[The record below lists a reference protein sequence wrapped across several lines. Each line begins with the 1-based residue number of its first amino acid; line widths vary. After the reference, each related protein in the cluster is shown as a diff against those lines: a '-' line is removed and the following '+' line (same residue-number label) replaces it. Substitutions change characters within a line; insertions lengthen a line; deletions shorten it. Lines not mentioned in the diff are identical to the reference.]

1 MEEKIQLKWYEKR
14 QGIKLK
20 DKIKSE
26 QKKKEFLEKQN
37 LKKNSASEKKQLS
50 SKRIHS
56 IQKSKFVKPL
66 EDLFSAEK
74 IPEDAKKIIEEFDKV
89 VESTHPINS
98 KQKLL
103 LPKQIR
109 SLSHFL
115 TDERGERRLGYM
127 NQTVLLSAYVHYYTW
142 WNLVRLVRLFSNI
155 DKKFFDVKNSSVFL
169 DLGSGP
175 LTVPLALFL
184 SRPELRKKHI
194 TFYCLDISQQALA
207 FGENIFLSV
216 AARLKCEPWKIVRVK
231 GELGSSLKEKADFV
245 TSANLF
251 NELCDDFKNPSDFLA
266 KKYTEQILSYL
277 KLENENA
284 RYIIVEPGDPRSA
297 RLVSLMRGSFMRR
310 GFFPVSPCTHF
321 CQCPMDGKKGGKWCN
336 YAFKTDDAPS
346 ELKKLSEKSELPKE
360 RAVLSFVAFQKSKD
374 GQIDGCNY
382 FSDERPEF
390 ISMRITSELIKL
402 PGGRS
407 GYYACSEKG
416 LLLIVTTQ
424 QLLSGQKI
432 RVLNPQKKLLIDS
445 KSGAYILEL

>member
-37 LKKNSASEKKQLS
+37 LKKNSASEKKQLN

-89 VESTHPINS
+89 VESTHPLNS

-155 DKKFFDVKNSSVFL
+155 DKKFFDVKDSSVFL

-231 GELGSSLKEKADFV
+231 GELGSSVKEKADFII
-245 TSANLF
+245 SANLF
-251 NELCDDFKNPSDFLA
+251 NELCDDFKNPPDFLA

-277 KLENENA
+277 KFENENA

-297 RLVSLMRGSFMRR
+297 RLVSLMRDSFMRR

-336 YAFKTDDAPS
+336 YAFKTDDAPA

-374 GQIDGCNY
+374 GQIDGCGC

-416 LLLIVTTQ
+416 LLLVVTSQ
-424 QLLSGQKI
+424 QFLSGQKI
-432 RVLNPQKKLLIDS
+432 RVLNPQKKLPIDS

>member
-20 DKIKSE
+20 DKIKAE
-26 QKKKEFLEKQN
+26 QRKKEFLEKQN
-37 LKKNSASEKKQLS
+37 LKKNSNAEKKQPDTKKNYPL
-50 SKRIHS
+50 K
-56 IQKSKFVKPL
+56 KSKFVKPL
-66 EDLFSAEK
+66 EDLFASEK

-89 VESTHPINS
+89 VESTHPLNS

-155 DKKFFDVKNSSVFL
+155 DKKFFDVKDSSVFL

-231 GELGSSLKEKADFV
+231 GELGSSVKEKADFV

-251 NELCDDFKNPSDFLA
+251 NELCDDFKNPPDFLA

-336 YAFKTDDAPS
+336 YAFKTDDAPF

-360 RAVLSFVAFQKSKD
+360 RAVLSFVAFQKSKE
-374 GQIDGCNY
+374 GQIDGCNC
-382 FSDERPEF
+382 FLDESPEF
-390 ISMRITSELIKL
+390 ISMRITSDLIKL

-432 RVLNPQKKLLIDS
+432 RVLNPQKKLPIDS

>member
-37 LKKNSASEKKQLS
+37 LKKNNASEKKQLS

-66 EDLFSAEK
+66 EDLFSVEK

-89 VESTHPINS
+89 IESTHPLNS

-109 SLSHFL
+109 NLSHFL

-155 DKKFFDVKNSSVFL
+155 DKKFFDVKDSSVFL

-216 AARLKCEPWKIVRVK
+216 AARLKCEPWKIIRVK
-231 GELGSSLKEKADFV
+231 GELGSSVKEKADFV

-251 NELCDDFKNPSDFLA
+251 NELCDDFKNPPDFLA

-277 KLENENA
+277 KFENENA

-297 RLVSLMRGSFMRR
+297 RLVSLMRDSFMRR

-336 YAFKTDDAPS
+336 YTFKTDDAPA

-374 GQIDGCNY
+374 GQIDGCNC

-416 LLLIVTTQ
+416 LLLVVTTQ
-424 QLLSGQKI
+424 QFLSGQKI
-432 RVLNPQKKLLIDS
+432 RVLNPQKKLPIDS

>member
-37 LKKNSASEKKQLS
+37 LKKNSAPEKKQPDAKKNYPL
-50 SKRIHS
+50 K
-56 IQKSKFVKPL
+56 KSKFVKPL
-66 EDLFSAEK
+66 EDLFASEK

-89 VESTHPINS
+89 VESTHPLNS

-155 DKKFFDVKNSSVFL
+155 DKKFFDVKDSSVFL

-231 GELGSSLKEKADFV
+231 GELGSSVKEKADFV

-251 NELCDDFKNPSDFLA
+251 NELCDDFKNPPDFLA

-297 RLVSLMRGSFMRR
+297 RLVSLMRDSFMRR

-374 GQIDGCNY
+374 GQIDGCNC
-382 FSDERPEF
+382 FLDERPEF

-432 RVLNPQKKLLIDS
+432 RVLNPQKKLPIDS

>member
-37 LKKNSASEKKQLS
+37 LKKNSAPEKKQLS

-89 VESTHPINS
+89 VESTHPLNS

-155 DKKFFDVKNSSVFL
+155 DKKFFDVKDSSVFL

-251 NELCDDFKNPSDFLA
+251 NELCDDFKNPPDFLA

-297 RLVSLMRGSFMRR
+297 RLVSLMRDSFMRR

-374 GQIDGCNY
+374 GQIDGCNC
-382 FSDERPEF
+382 FLDERPEF

-432 RVLNPQKKLLIDS
+432 RVLNSQKKLPIDS

>member
-1 MEEKIQLKWYEKR
+1 
-14 QGIKLK
+14 
-20 DKIKSE
+20 
-26 QKKKEFLEKQN
+26 
-37 LKKNSASEKKQLS
+37 
-50 SKRIHS
+50 
-56 IQKSKFVKPL
+56 
-66 EDLFSAEK
+66 
-74 IPEDAKKIIEEFDKV
+74 
-89 VESTHPINS
+89 
-98 KQKLL
+98 
-103 LPKQIR
+103 
-109 SLSHFL
+109 
-115 TDERGERRLGYM
+115 M

-155 DKKFFDVKNSSVFL
+155 DKKFFDVKDSSVFL

-231 GELGSSLKEKADFV
+231 GELGSSVKEKADFV

-251 NELCDDFKNPSDFLA
+251 NELCDDFKNPPDFLA
-266 KKYTEQILSYL
+266 KKCTEQILSYL

-321 CQCPMDGKKGGKWCN
+321 CDCPMDGKKGGKWCN
-336 YAFKTDDAPS
+336 YAFKTDDAPA

-374 GQIDGCNY
+374 GQIDGCNC

-432 RVLNPQKKLLIDS
+432 RVLNPQKKLPIDS

>member
-37 LKKNSASEKKQLS
+37 LKKNSDSEKNSQTQK
-50 SKRIHS
+50 KIHS
-56 IQKSKFVKPL
+56 LKKSKFVKPL
-66 EDLFSAEK
+66 EDLFASEK

-89 VESTHPINS
+89 VESTHPLNS

-127 NQTVLLSAYVHYYTW
+127 NQTVLLSSYVHYYTW

-155 DKKFFDVKNSSVFL
+155 DKKFFDVKDSSVFL

-231 GELGSSLKEKADFV
+231 GELGSSVKEKADFV

-251 NELCDDFKNPSDFLA
+251 NELCDDFKNPPDFLA

-336 YAFKTDDAPS
+336 YAFKTDDAPF

-374 GQIDGCNY
+374 GQIDGCNC
-382 FSDERPEF
+382 FLDERPEF
-390 ISMRITSELIKL
+390 ISMRITSDLIKL

-432 RVLNPQKKLLIDS
+432 RVLNPQKKLPIDS
-445 KSGAYILEL
+445 KSGAYIFEL

>member
-1 MEEKIQLKWYEKR
+1 MESKIQLTWYEKR

-26 QKKKEFLEKQN
+26 QRKKEFLEKQN
-37 LKKNSASEKKQLS
+37 LEKGGGLEKKQPAAKKNYPL
-50 SKRIHS
+50 K
-56 IQKSKFVKPL
+56 KSRFAKPL
-66 EDLFSAEK
+66 EDLFSYEK
-74 IPEDAKKIIEEFDKV
+74 IPDDAKKIIDEFDRI
-89 VESTHPINS
+89 VESTHPLNS

-127 NQTVLLSAYVHYYTW
+127 NQTVLLSSYVHYYAW

-155 DKKFFDVKNSSVFL
+155 DRNFFDVKDSSVFL

-175 LTVPLALFL
+175 LTVPIALFL

-231 GELGSSLKEKADFV
+231 GELGSAVKEKADFI

-251 NELCDDFKNPSDFLA
+251 NEFCDDYKNPPDFLA
-266 KKYTEQILSYL
+266 KKYTDQILSYL
-277 KLENENA
+277 NFGNENA
-284 RYIIVEPGDPRSA
+284 RCIVVEPGDPRSA
-297 RLVSLMRGSFMRR
+297 RLVSLMRDSFMRR
-310 GFFPVSPCTHF
+310 GFFPVSPCTH
-321 CQCPMDGKKGGKWCN
+321 CSHCPMDGKKGGKWCN
-336 YAFKTDDAPS
+336 FAFKTDDAPAG
-346 ELKKLSEKSELPKE
+346 LKKLSEKAELPKE
-360 RAVLSFVAFQKSKD
+360 RAVLSFAAFKKSS
-374 GQIDGCNY
+374 GGLEQSTGCP
-382 FSDERPEF
+382 SDENSGF
-390 ISMRITSELIKL
+390 ISMRITSDLIRL

-416 LLLIVTTQ
+416 LLLVVTTQ

-432 RVLNPQKKLLIDS
+432 RVPNIEKKLPVDS
-445 KSGAYILEL
+445 KSGACILDL

>member
-26 QKKKEFLEKQN
+26 QRKKEFLEKQN
-37 LKKNSASEKKQLS
+37 LKKNNAPEKKQLS
-50 SKRIHS
+50 SKRIYS

-66 EDLFSAEK
+66 EDLFSAEN
-74 IPEDAKKIIEEFDKV
+74 IPEDAKKIIEDFDKV
-89 VESTHPINS
+89 IESTHPLNS

-103 LPKQIR
+103 LPRQIR

-155 DKKFFDVKNSSVFL
+155 DKNFFDVKDSSVFL

-184 SRPELRKKHI
+184 SRPELRKKCI

-231 GELGSSLKEKADFV
+231 GELGSALKEKADFV

-251 NELCDDFKNPSDFLA
+251 NELCDDFKNPPDFLA

-277 KLENENA
+277 KFENENA

-297 RLVSLMRGSFMRR
+297 RLVSLMRDSFMRR

-336 YAFKTDDAPS
+336 YAFKTDNAPT

-360 RAVLSFVAFQKSKD
+360 RAVLSFVAFQKSKA
-374 GQIDGCNY
+374 GQIDGCNC

-407 GYYACSEKG
+407 GYYACSGKG
-416 LLLIVTTQ
+416 LLLVVTTQ
-424 QLLSGQKI
+424 QFFSGQKI
-432 RVLNPQKKLLIDS
+432 RVLNLQKKLPIDS

>member
-37 LKKNSASEKKQLS
+37 LKKNNASEKKQLS
-50 SKRIHS
+50 SKRIYS

-89 VESTHPINS
+89 VESTHPLNS

-155 DKKFFDVKNSSVFL
+155 DKKFFDVKDSSVFL

-231 GELGSSLKEKADFV
+231 GEFGSSVKEKADFV

-251 NELCDDFKNPSDFLA
+251 NELCDDFKNPPDFLA

-277 KLENENA
+277 KFENENA

-297 RLVSLMRGSFMRR
+297 RLVSLMRDSFMRR

-336 YAFKTDDAPS
+336 YAFKTDDAPA

-374 GQIDGCNY
+374 GQIDGCNC

-432 RVLNPQKKLLIDS
+432 RVLNPQKKLPIDS